1 MSAAAVTVT
10 PNPWVGGPISIS
22 VTPST
27 TSQSVEVQVSLSGN
41 IAGSGLLTP
50 NNPSLPINYKSGD
63 DSASGTVSV
72 QFATGEQLN
81 LLMAENLTGKSLT
94 QEFPAFSGQLATWGA
109 PSLVDS
115 SY

>member
-1 MSAAAVTVT
+1 MSEAAVTVT

-27 TSQSVEVQVSLSGN
+27 TTQAVEVQVSLSGMV
-41 IAGSGLLTP
+41 IVSGLLTP
-50 NNPSLPINYKSGD
+50 DNPSLPISYQSGN
-63 DSASGTVSV
+63 DSASGAVSV

-81 LLMAENLTGKSLT
+81 LLMAQNLTGKSLT
-94 QEFPAFSGQLATWGA
+94 QVFPPFSGQLATWGS

-115 SY
+115 TY